1 MGVLDKIMLTDATKA
16 KGYDPVRI
24 RRRKLAAAIEDQLG
38 LITAEAE
45 GRSYRKTVRRRGQ
58 DLETDAVVETEQH
71 RRVSPWWWTDDAGM
85 VNLAIRY
92 GAVTLKLKGDKT
104 TIVVKTLSDAVGV
117 LTQLRTDVLAGGFD
131 ELLSAAAGSL
141 KDRFGLGKAK

>member
-1 MGVLDKIMLTDATKA
+1 MGVLEKITLTEATKA
-16 KGYDPVRI
+16 RGYDPIRI

-38 LITAEAE
+38 LLKAEAE
-45 GRSYRKTVRRRGQ
+45 GGSYRKTVRRRAH

-92 GAVTLKLKGDKT
+92 GSMTLKLKGDKT
-104 TIVVKTLSDAVGV
+104 TIVVKTLNDAANV
-117 LTQLRTDVLAGGFD
+117 LTQIRADILSGGFDDVLA
-131 ELLSAAAGSL
+131 AAAVSL
-141 KDRFGLGKAK
+141 KDRFGRKSK

>member
-92 GAVTLKLKGDKT
+92 GAVTLKLKGDKNP
-104 TIVVKTLSDAVGV
+104 IVVKTLSDAGGV

>member
-1 MGVLDKIMLTDATKA
+1 MGVLEKVTLTDASKA

-38 LITAEAE
+38 LLKAEAE
-45 GRSYRKTVRRRGQ
+45 GGAYRKTIRRRAH

-92 GAVTLKLKGDKT
+92 GSMTLKLKGDKT
-104 TIVVKTLSDAVGV
+104 TVVVKTTADAASV
-117 LTQLRTDVLAGGFD
+117 LTQIRADVLAGNFDAALAAAAD
-131 ELLSAAAGSL
+131 ELKG
-141 KDRFGLGKAK
+141 RFGRKPK

>member
-1 MGVLDKIMLTDATKA
+1 
-16 KGYDPVRI
+16 
-24 RRRKLAAAIEDQLG
+24 
-38 LITAEAE
+38 
-45 GRSYRKTVRRRGQ
+45 
-58 DLETDAVVETEQH
+58 
-71 RRVSPWWWTDDAGM
+71 M
-85 VNLAIRY
+85 VNLDIRY